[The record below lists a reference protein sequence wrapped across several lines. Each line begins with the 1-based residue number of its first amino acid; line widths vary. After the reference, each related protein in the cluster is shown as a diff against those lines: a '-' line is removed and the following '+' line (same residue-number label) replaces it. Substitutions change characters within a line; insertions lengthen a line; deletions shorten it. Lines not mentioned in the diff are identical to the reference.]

1 MRLGL
6 NVYMVWYEL
15 GFKVFRYLRCKDSQ
29 GQVYSNDV
37 IIGIYEVLNV
47 LFVGEINDVLV
58 RFWKVWSNRVQMIG
72 FEIKFMYFFC

>member
-1 MRLGL
+1 MFI
-6 NVYMVWYEL
+6 WYGMIQVL
-15 GFKVFRYLRCKDSQ
+15 KVFRYLRCKDS
-29 GQVYSNDV
+29 QVYSNDV

>member
-1 MRLGL
+1 MFI
-6 NVYMVWYEL
+6 WYGMIQVL
-15 GFKVFRYLRCKDSQ
+15 KVFLYLRCKDS
-29 GQVYSNDV
+29 QVYSNDV